1 MKKITS
7 LLSFTFLLGLFSFT
21 MAPNGVPDTYKFDA
35 SKSTIQWTSIAEDGT
50 THTGNLNFKSG
61 TFKFDVKTLLNGF
74 SYINMQTLT
83 CTDIAD
89 EGFNRELVVEMRS
102 DEQLNLAKYKEAT
115 FKIVKAKRLDVAEGK
130 PNYNIDGIV
139 KLTGIDIPVNFTAT
153 VVLGKKEVD
162 FKGSFVLPKDKA
174 ELPYDLKMDVAI
186 LADLVK

>member
-35 SKSTIQWTSIAEDGT
+35 SKSTIQWTSTGEDGT

-130 PNYNIDGIV
+130 PNYSIDGIV
-139 KLTGIDIPVNFTAT
+139 KLKGIDIPVNFTAT

-162 FKGSFVLPKDKA
+162 FKGAFVLPKDKA

-186 LADLVK
+186 LAELVK